1 MFSIRRMEREDLEI
15 VLSWR
20 NRDEIRL
27 NMINDS
33 IIKIEEHL
41 KWFNKIKEQKN
52 LEFLIFSVN
61 NVPVGIVNFYNITD
75 HCCDWGFYIGAEKS
89 PKGSGTVM
97 AYYAIEY
104 ILKKYTLLHNIN
116 SEVIAFNDASI
127 HFHKNLGFKEVGL
140 ANFKIER
147 FGKNHKVFKF
157 NLEINDWNLRK
168 NVIKEKIDKI
178 EGVLNNASTFLGER

>member
-1 MFSIRRMEREDLEI
+1 MEHKDLEI

-52 LEFLIFSVN
+52 LEFLIFSIN
-61 NVPVGIVNFYNITD
+61 DVPVGIVNFSNITD
-75 HCCDWGFYIGAEKS
+75 HCCDWGFYIGAKKS

-104 ILKKYTLLHNIN
+104 VFKKYNLLHNIN

-127 HFHKNLGFKEVGL
+127 NFHKSLGFKEFGL

-147 FGKNHKVFKF
+147 FGNSHKVFKF
-157 NLEINDWNLRK
+157 YLEINDWNLRK

-178 EGVLNNASTFLGER
+178 EGVLNNSSTFLGER

>member
-15 VLSWR
+15 VLSWC
-20 NRDEIRL
+20 NRDELRL

-41 KWFNKIKEQKN
+41 KWFNKIKKQKN

-61 NVPVGIVNFYNITD
+61 NLPVGIVNFYNITD

-178 EGVLNNASTFLGER
+178 EGVLNNASTFLG